1 MSTLVPER
9 TLLFSPALAAT
20 IGLEEAILLHLLHD
34 LSLSRRGSALRGLCW
49 FDIERQTLEE
59 LLPFWSANDLNRIA
73 LNLTAKGILH
83 LDTAAPA
90 ETLRYAFEPSLSAAA
105 TSKPEI
111 PATAPRSSDESRPGI
126 APRPQ
131 SPLRPVGGATLLPAN
146 WQPADDLLQL
156 LGLNHGIPRHFALAQ
171 VEDFVLYWR
180 ERGEASHAWAS
191 RFRQHVLRQWRLS
204 QQQQAE
210 SERRPASV
218 TPGTGIVATTAA
230 SGWRPSDDALRI
242 LERSGVS
249 RAFIEDA
256 IPEFVL
262 YWRERGDESSTWNSK
277 FIAHIRRQWAR
288 YSSSLGHEREPHPI
302 DPRWQP
308 SEDVY
313 DILRMANIDIDFARD
328 LIPEFV
334 LFWRD
339 AGTPQRS
346 WNTKFLQHVKHHWA
360 LRLQRDSRA
369 LSEPAGA
376 FARLTDRSWA
386 SGLVDG
392 V

>member
-1 MSTLVPER
+1 MSSLVPER

-20 IGLEEAILLHLLHD
+20 IGLEEAVLLHLLHD
-34 LSLSRRGSALRGLCW
+34 LSLSRRGTVLRGLHW
-49 FDIERQTLEE
+49 FDIEFQLLEQ
-59 LLPFWSANDLNRIA
+59 LLPFWSSTDLSRVRS
-73 LNLTAKGILH
+73 NLAAKGVIH
-83 LDTAAPA
+83 FDETAPGDQ
-90 ETLRYAFEPSLSAAA
+90 LRYAFEPTRAAA
-105 TSKPEI
+105 TQAKPQ
-111 PATAPRSSDESRPGI
+111 PARSTADDTDRPGI
-126 APRPQ
+126 APRNH
-131 SPLRPVGGATLLPAN
+131 SPLRPIGGATLLPAN

-156 LGLNHGIPRHFALAQ
+156 LAMHHAIPRNYSLSQ

-180 ERGEASHAWAS
+180 ERGEVSHAWAS

-210 SERRPASV
+210 GERRPAAV
-218 TPGTGIVATTAA
+218 TAGTGITTVAAGG
-230 SGWRPSDDALRI
+230 SWQPSEDALQI

-249 RAFIEDA
+249 RAFIDDA
-256 IPEFVL
+256 VPEFVL
-262 YWRERGDESSTWNSK
+262 YWRERGGESSTWNSK

-288 YSSSLGHEREPHPI
+288 YSSSLEHERDPHPI

-313 DILRMANIDIDFARD
+313 DILRMANIELEFARE
-328 LIPEFV
+328 LIPEFI

-339 AGTPQRS
+339 TGTPQRS

-360 LRLQRDSRA
+360 TRLQRDSRA
-369 LSEPAGA
+369 LAEPAGA

-386 SGLVDG
+386 NGLVDG